1 MKRLIAH
8 KKTPK
13 ANLRD
18 YIDAYW
24 SVQNNTKSDVMIPI
38 IPDGCVDIVIIN
50 DEIFLVGLMEF
61 ASVKTIKV
69 GDFYLGIRFKPA
81 VMGSV
86 LTCDISE
93 FNDAL
98 VPLDK
103 ISPLLYNALKN
114 LDITSLP
121 FEQLDKI
128 FEIFFS
134 TIVLD
139 ERIMIAT
146 QMINAQGGKIDIDTL
161 CSIQQLSQKQLERL
175 FVKQV
180 GTTPKKFARYIRF
193 IQTHKHLSNVGLDD
207 LCMKVLE
214 KGYYD
219 QAHFNREYKALTGLT
234 PTSEAMS
241 IFYNTDD

>member
-1 MKRLIAH
+1 M
-8 KKTPK
+8 
-13 ANLRD
+13 D
-18 YIDAYW
+18 
-24 SVQNNTKSDVMIPI
+24 
-38 IPDGCVDIVIIN
+38 VDIVIIN

-161 CSIQQLSQKQLERL
+161 CSTQKLSQKQLERL

>member
-8 KKTPK
+8 KKKPK

-50 DEIFLVGLMEF
+50 GDIFLVGLMEF
-61 ASVKTIKV
+61 ASVKTINV
-69 GDFYLGIRFKPA
+69 DDFYLGIRFKPA

-86 LTCDISE
+86 LACDISE
-93 FNDAL
+93 FNDSL

-103 ISPLLYNALKN
+103 FSPLLYNALKN
-114 LDITSLP
+114 LDIASLP

-128 FEIFFS
+128 FEMFFS

-146 QMINAQGGKIDIDTL
+146 QMINAQGGNININTL
-161 CSIQQLSQKQLERL
+161 CSTHQLSQKQLERL

-180 GTTPKKFARYIRF
+180 GITPKKFARYIRF